1 MKITLNPLLMLRT
14 PSSLSLN
21 ALLII
26 NGLLFER
33 EKKNQPTLYSSGLI
47 PPWLFIV
54 DTAAAGTR
62 KRKPPAC
69 PLMLTSPSEL
79 QSGWDGEGK

>member
-1 MKITLNPLLMLRT
+1 MKITLNPLLMVRT

-33 EKKNQPTLYSSGLI
+33 EKKTPTHALQLWADSSLAFHCRHSGC
-47 PPWLFIV
+47 WHKEGE
-54 DTAAAGTR
+54 TTR
-62 KRKPPAC
+62 L
-69 PLMLTSPSEL
+69 PLMLTSPLEL
-79 QSGWDGEGK
+79 

>member
-1 MKITLNPLLMLRT
+1 MKITFNPLLMLRT

-33 EKKNQPTLYSSGLI
+33 EGKKTNQTPH
-47 PPWLFIV
+47 F
-54 DTAAAGTR
+54 TALG
-62 KRKPPAC
+62 
-69 PLMLTSPSEL
+69 
-79 QSGWDGEGK
+79 

>member
-1 MKITLNPLLMLRT
+1 MMIMLNPLLMLRT

-33 EKKNQPTLYSSGLI
+33 EKKNSPH
-47 PPWLFIV
+47 F
-54 DTAAAGTR
+54 TALG
-62 KRKPPAC
+62 
-69 PLMLTSPSEL
+69 
-79 QSGWDGEGK
+79 

>member
-33 EKKNQPTLYSSGLI
+33 EKKKPHTLQLWADSSLAFHCRHSSCWHKEDKTTCL
-47 PPWLFIV
+47 PH
-54 DTAAAGTR
+54 
-62 KRKPPAC
+62 
-69 PLMLTSPSEL
+69 MLTSRLEL
-79 QSGWDGEGK
+79 

>member
-33 EKKNQPTLYSSGLI
+33 EKKQTNPHLQLWADYSLAFHCRRSSC
-47 PPWLFIV
+47 WHKEEE
-54 DTAAAGTR
+54 TTR
-62 KRKPPAC
+62 L

-79 QSGWDGEGK
+79 